1 MKEIYF
7 DNSATTP
14 VLPEVA
20 DAVYEMM
27 VSQYGNPSALYHL
40 GVEAE
45 RTLKI
50 CRKQIAATLAAEPER
65 VLFTSGGTESDNLAI
80 LGVAN
85 AYKNRGK
92 HMITTAIEH
101 PAVLQ
106 PMQYLKELGWQVD
119 CLAVDAKGQPDIEQ
133 LETLLRKDTV
143 LVSMMLVNNEVGSIL
158 PVEKVA
164 KLLKQQDH
172 KIYFHV
178 DAVQAYG
185 KLKIKPAQWGVD
197 LLSASAHKIHGPKG
211 VGFLYTGKGVRLVP
225 LLRGGGQENGLRS
238 GTENMP
244 GIVGLAKAAALAHR
258 DLTARAEGVKQV
270 RQAFLQALQEALPD
284 WHVNG
289 DGGVALPYVLNICFA
304 GVKSEVLLHMLEQ
317 QGLYVSAGSACSAKK
332 NNLSPVLTAMGLSKE
347 EIEGSLRFSFSAENT
362 RDEALTAAAI
372 VAEAVKE
379 LRGILR

>member
-7 DNSATTP
+7 DNSATTR

-45 RTLKI
+45 RTLKN
-50 CRKQIAATLAAEPER
+50 CRKQIAATLAVEPEQ

-92 HMITTAIEH
+92 HVITTAIEH

-119 CLAVDAKGQPDIEQ
+119 CLAVDVKGQPDIEQ

-164 KLLKQQDH
+164 KLLKRQDH

-225 LLRGGGQENGLRS
+225 LLRGGGQENSLRS

-244 GIVGLAKAAALAHR
+244 GIVGLAKAAALAYR

-270 RQAFLQALQEALPD
+270 RQALLQALQEALPD
-284 WHVNG
+284 WRVNG
-289 DGGVALPYVLNICFA
+289 DGGAALPYVLNICFA

-362 RDEALTAAAI
+362 RDEALAAAAI

-379 LRGILR
+379 LRSILR